1 MNTIERAS
9 STQSLRESGPETLT
23 RQQTKSIFRAVYRIT
38 RNREDAE
45 DAVQDACIQAL
56 VHFEDFD
63 GRAAFSSWFTRIAIN
78 SALMILRKRKNRRTL
93 SLDDLG
99 DSEESKAL
107 QEARDPAPD
116 AEQRYSQKERE
127 TTLRDAIRELRPSL
141 RCVIELGHLAERP
154 MNEVAEM
161 IGVSL
166 CATKARLFHA
176 REALRRSAKLRRLR
190 SPQPAHNNSSVLA
203 FRTNPRKSS

>member
-9 STQSLRESGPETLT
+9 SIQPLRESGPEALT
-23 RQQTKSIFRAVYRIT
+23 TQQTKSIFRAVYRIT

-154 MNEVAEM
+154 MQEVAEM

-176 REALRRSAKLRRLR
+176 REALRKSAKLRRLR
-190 SPQPAHNNSSVLA
+190 RHQPAHDNSSVLA